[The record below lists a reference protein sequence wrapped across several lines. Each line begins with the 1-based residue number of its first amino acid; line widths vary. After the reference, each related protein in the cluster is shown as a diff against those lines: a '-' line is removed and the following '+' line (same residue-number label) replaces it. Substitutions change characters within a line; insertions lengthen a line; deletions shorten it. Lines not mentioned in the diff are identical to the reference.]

1 MINYVSLKQIADLAK
16 EKNKKISDIIIEEQ
30 MVSQEKIWDE
40 LFLSMRRRY
49 KVMKESI
56 FNGLNNN
63 NLLKI
68 EQIGGAKLYNQ
79 YVNNNKSLLGKVIGT
94 VAARAMAVSEV
105 NASMGRI
112 CASPTAGSCGIY
124 PAVLVTIEEEYKIS
138 EEDMV
143 KAMFTGAGIGLVVS
157 NVGGIAGAT
166 GGCQAECGTAT
177 AMAAGTVVEILGGT
191 IDQIL
196 NAVAI
201 SFKNIEG
208 LVCDPVASLVECPC
222 IKRNA
227 HGAVSA
233 LLAADLALANIV
245 SIIPV
250 DEVLDAVKNVG
261 NQMNTRLKE
270 TAEGGLAATETGKI
284 LMKNVLGIEL

>member
-16 EKNKKISDIIIEEQ
+16 ENNKKISDIIIEEQ
-30 MVSQEKIWDE
+30 MVSQEKSREE
-40 LFLSMRRRY
+40 LFSLMKKRY
-49 KVMKESI
+49 DVMKESI
-56 FNGLNNN
+56 ENGLKNENK
-63 NLLKI
+63 LKI
-68 EQIGGAKLYNQ
+68 EQNGGAKIYNQ
-79 YVNNNKSLLGKVIGT
+79 YVNDNKTILGNIIGKV
-94 VAARAMAVSEV
+94 ASRAMAVSEV

-124 PAVLVTIEEEYKIS
+124 PSVLVTIEEEYKIK
-138 EEDMV
+138 EEDII
-143 KAMFTGAGIGLVVS
+143 KSMFTGAGIGLVVS
-157 NVGGIAGAT
+157 NAGGIAGAT
-166 GGCQAECGTAT
+166 GGCQAECGTAQ
-177 AMAAGTVVEILGGT
+177 AMAAGTVVEVLGGT
-191 IDQIL
+191 IDQVL

-201 SFKNIEG
+201 TFKNIEG

-250 DEVLDAVKNVG
+250 DEVIEAIKNVG
-261 NQMNTRLKE
+261 NQMNIKLKE
-270 TAEGGLAATETGKI
+270 TAEGGLATTDTGKV
-284 LMKNVLGIEL
+284 LMKNILGIDL